1 MENTIYIVDDHK
13 MLQNGLCFWFEQ
25 NSNWK
30 ITGTFASVKP
40 CLEALAKTSS
50 EDLPEIII
58 VDIQLADESG
68 FSLVQEITKNYK
80 QIKCIMYSM
89 YDTAGYILQAKNSGA
104 SGYISKVASEK
115 EILKCLDIVKNGG
128 TYLESRFESIMENL
142 EPITSVLSNQESIVF
157 EKMLQGKSNEE
168 ISSEL
173 FISLHSVHN
182 YVTYIYT
189 LSDVHNR
196 TEFLEKFGKK

>member
-1 MENTIYIVDDHK
+1 
-13 MLQNGLCFWFEQ
+13 
-25 NSNWK
+25 
-30 ITGTFASVKP
+30 
-40 CLEALAKTSS
+40 
-50 EDLPEIII
+50 
-58 VDIQLADESG
+58 
-68 FSLVQEITKNYK
+68 
-80 QIKCIMYSM
+80 MYSM

-104 SGYISKVASEK
+104 KGYISKVASEN

-142 EPITSVLSNQESIVF
+142 EPITSVLSKQESIVF

-168 ISSEL
+168 ISKEL

-189 LSDVHNR
+189 LADVHNR
-196 TEFLEKFGKK
+196 AEFLEKFGKK

>member
-13 MLQNGLCFWFEQ
+13 MLQNGLRFWFEQ
-25 NSNWK
+25 NSSWK
-30 ITGTFASVKP
+30 ITGAFESVQP
-40 CLEALAKTSS
+40 CLEAL
-50 EDLPEIII
+50 
-58 VDIQLADESG
+58 
-68 FSLVQEITKNYK
+68 
-80 QIKCIMYSM
+80 
-89 YDTAGYILQAKNSGA
+89 
-104 SGYISKVASEK
+104 SK
-115 EILKCLDIVKNGG
+115 
-128 TYLESRFESIMENL
+128 
-142 EPITSVLSNQESIVF
+142 QESIVF

-168 ISSEL
+168 ISNEL